1 MTLGTFSA
9 FVNLRYKSVAEASC
23 QAQTHEE
30 RDGGR
35 TIHQCIARYLEEMTQ
50 TKCQPSTR
58 TWDSSSSFHPP
69 GYEDPKKKQGKITE
83 LSWITLVVGPPF
95 GIIIPHNWYPMMIVD
110 IHVLVCV
117 CPKTLS
123 DCSRCSSMRVITQ
136 LICHLISQHHMWPC
150 ILMASLC
157 ASAPVPKGHLF
168 QDGNVWDK
176 E

>member
-1 MTLGTFSA
+1 MLRRLVASYKFISLSTKGRPIEMDSIRVVGIESRLRRKLRTCNINRLKPIRLTHLQWYLQKLGQKNMSFSMTLGTFSA

-69 GYEDPKKKQGKITE
+69 GYEDPKKNKEKLRNYRE
-83 LSWITLVVGPPF
+83 LLCLMV
-95 GIIIPHNWYPMMIVD
+95 
-110 IHVLVCV
+110 
-117 CPKTLS
+117 
-123 DCSRCSSMRVITQ
+123 
-136 LICHLISQHHMWPC
+136 HL
-150 ILMASLC
+150 L
-157 ASAPVPKGHLF
+157 
-168 QDGNVWDK
+168 

>member
-1 MTLGTFSA
+1 MLRRLVAFYKFISLPTKGQPKEMDSIRVVGIKSPLRRKLRTCNINRLKPIRLTHLQWYLQKLGQKTCLFPWPLATLGTFSA
-9 FVNLRYKSVAEASC
+9 FLNLRYKSVAGASC

-69 GYEDPKKKQGKITE
+69 GYEDPKKNKEKLRNYRE
-83 LSWITLVVGPPF
+83 LLCLMV
-95 GIIIPHNWYPMMIVD
+95 
-110 IHVLVCV
+110 
-117 CPKTLS
+117 
-123 DCSRCSSMRVITQ
+123 
-136 LICHLISQHHMWPC
+136 HL
-150 ILMASLC
+150 L
-157 ASAPVPKGHLF
+157 
-168 QDGNVWDK
+168 